1 VTSRRRALL
10 VAVPLALVTALAT
23 GCGSGFDATAR
34 QSYAPGDGVQAGTGD
49 LRVVSAL
56 VVSPED
62 STDGVIMMA
71 VVNNGEQ
78 DQEITS
84 IEADDGEVDY
94 TGSHTIP
101 AGETVLFSADS
112 DPSATVRGLSA
123 KPGEAVT
130 VKISFA
136 EAEPISLHTVVV
148 PATGDYESITPA
160 AVPTPI
166 VSESAATPSASV
178 SPSPSSSTSTS

>member
-1 VTSRRRALL
+1 VTSRPRALL
-10 VAVPLALVTALAT
+10 VAVPLAVVTVLAT

-62 STDGVIMMA
+62 SQDGVILMA

-78 DQEITS
+78 DEEITS
-84 IEADDGEVDY
+84 IDADSGEVDY

-101 AGETVLFSADS
+101 AGETVLFSAES
-112 DPSATVRGLSA
+112 DPSATVRGLST
-123 KPGEAVT
+123 KPGEAIT

-136 EAEPISLHTVVV
+136 EAEPITLHTVVV
-148 PATGDYESITPA
+148 PATGDYASITPA
-160 AVPTPI
+160 AEPTPTPTP
-166 VSESAATPSASV
+166 SESSTTLEGSVSPDPSASA
-178 SPSPSSSTSTS
+178 T

>member
-1 VTSRRRALL
+1 MTV
-10 VAVPLALVTALAT
+10 LVTACA
-23 GCGSGFDATAR
+23 SGFDATAR
-34 QSYAPGDGVQAGTGD
+34 QSYAPGDGIQAGSGD

-62 STDGVIMMA
+62 SNDGVIMMA

-78 DQEITS
+78 DEEITS
-84 IEADDGEVDY
+84 VETDEGEVDY

-101 AGETVLFSADS
+101 AGETVLFGAES
-112 DPSATVRGLSA
+112 DPSATVRNLSA
-123 KPGEAVT
+123 EAGESIT

-148 PATGDYESITPA
+148 PATGDYASITPA
-160 AVPTPI
+160 AEPTPT
-166 VSESAATPSASV
+166 VSESGATPSGSV
-178 SPSPSSSTSTS
+178 SPSPSSSPS

>member
-1 VTSRRRALL
+1 
-10 VAVPLALVTALAT
+10 VPLALVTVLAA

-62 STDGVIMMA
+62 STDGVILMA
-71 VVNNGEQ
+71 VVNNGEE

-84 IEADDGEVDY
+84 IEADDGEVNY

-101 AGETVLFSADS
+101 AGETVLFGAES
-112 DPSATVRGLSA
+112 DPSATVRGLSTE
-123 KPGEAVT
+123 PGEAIT

-148 PATGDYESITPA
+148 PATGDYASITPA
-160 AVPTPI
+160 AEP
-166 VSESAATPSASV
+166 TPSATESGATPLGSV
-178 SPSPSSSTSTS
+178 SPSPSPSPS

>member
-1 VTSRRRALL
+1 VTSRRRSLL
-10 VAVPLALVTALAT
+10 VAVPLALVTVLAT

-62 STDGVIMMA
+62 SPDGVIMMA

-78 DQEITS
+78 DEEITS
-84 IEADDGEVDY
+84 VEAGGGEVDY

-112 DPSATVRGLSA
+112 DPSATVRNLSS
-123 KPGEAVT
+123 KPGETVT

-136 EAEPISLHTVVV
+136 EAEPISLNTVVV
-148 PATGDYESITPA
+148 PATGDYASITPA
-160 AVPTPI
+160 PEPSPSA
-166 VSESAATPSASV
+166 SESAATPSDSA
-178 SPSPSSSTSTS
+178 SPSPSSSTS